1 VTVSLRGVL
10 APVITPFDR
19 ATGELSREG
28 LERNLAAHLAG
39 GVHGIV
45 LAGSTGEAPLL
56 DEGERTQLTEWAR
69 TVVPRDRLLVAGA
82 GAESTRTTIRL
93 ARNAAAAGA
102 DAVMVVAPHY
112 YGGASM
118 TATALSSHFLRVAES
133 SPVPVILYNIPKYMH
148 YSLPPQLVSDLA
160 PHANIIGIKDSSGDR
175 DLLSVYLNAARDDFT
190 VMTGSA
196 GLLSRALKMGG
207 GGGIIAAATLAPKL
221 AREVY
226 DAASASDFAAAESG
240 QEVLASLGTEIVAA
254 LGVAGIK
261 AAHDVIGLY
270 GGEPRMPLEPLG
282 ASDSERLRSVI
293 ERHSSRLG

>member
-19 ATGELSREG
+19 ETGELSREG

-45 LAGSTGEAPLL
+45 LAGSTGEAVLL
-56 DEGERTQLTEWAR
+56 DDAERTQLTEWAR
-69 TVVPRDRLLVAGA
+69 SIVPRDRLLIAGV
-82 GAESTRTTIRL
+82 GSESTRTTIRL
-93 ARNAAAAGA
+93 AKNAAAAGA

-112 YGGASM
+112 YGGTAM
-118 TATALSSHFLRVAES
+118 TATALSAHFLRVAES
-133 SPVPVILYNIPKYMH
+133 SPVPIILYNIPKYMH

-175 DLLSVYLNAARDDFT
+175 DLLSVYLNAARDDFA

-196 GLLSRALKMGG
+196 GLLTKALQMGA

-221 AREVY
+221 AREVH
-226 DAASASDFAAAESG
+226 DAAAARDFAGAASG

-261 AAHDVIGLY
+261 AAHDMIGLH
-270 GGEPRMPLEPLG
+270 GGDPRMPLEPLG
-282 ASDSERLRSVI
+282 ATDSERLRSVI